1 MRVAVISDVHSN
13 LHALEAVQRDIEREQ
28 PDEVWNLGD
37 SVGYGARPS
46 ECCETLKR
54 LATLSLV
61 GNHDLAAIGQLS
73 LVGFSRVAAA
83 AAAWTQENLTKSA
96 GAYLTDLTPAS
107 RIPGCELCHG
117 SPRESVWAY
126 VLRATDAADAFS
138 LSSEPLVLVGHSHYA
153 LAASLEAEQLEFDL
167 APGGTAVDLSSG
179 RWLLNPG
186 SVGQPRDGD
195 PRSAYL
201 ILDLDAGRAE
211 FRRVEYEIKRTQSE
225 IREAGLPA
233 QLASRLSRGL

>member
-13 LHALEAVQRDIEREQ
+13 LHALEAVRRDLERER

-46 ECCETLKR
+46 ECCELLGRFTTR
-54 LATLSLV
+54 TLV

-73 LVGFSRVAAA
+73 LEGFSQVAAA
-83 AAAWTQENLTKSA
+83 AAAWTREHLSPSA
-96 GAYLTDLTPAS
+96 AAYLKGLEPA
-107 RIPGCELCHG
+107 RKLAGCELYHG
-117 SPRESVWAY
+117 SPREPVWAY
-126 VLRATDAADAFS
+126 VLRAASAAEAFS

-153 LAASLEAEQLEFDL
+153 LAASLVEGQLDFDL
-167 APGGTAVDLSSG
+167 APEGTCVDLSLG

-195 PRSAYL
+195 PRAAYL
-201 ILDLDAGRAE
+201 LLDLDTGRAE
-211 FRRVEYEIKRTQSE
+211 FRRVEYEIERTQSE
-225 IREAGLPA
+225 IRAAGLPRL
-233 QLASRLSRGL
+233 LASRLARGL